1 MKKYALVLFG
11 TMTCFLMTNAFADCG
26 CAKRKK
32 VDSTTEELAADTTHV
47 ANVTPEV
54 IAPVVET
61 PVVETIAVEDQIQV
75 QTEEVVTAVNTSEN

>member
-1 MKKYALVLFG
+1 MKKYALVLVG

-26 CAKRKK
+26 CTKRKK
-32 VDSTTEELAADTTHV
+32 ADATTEELADTTHV
-47 ANVTPEV
+47 AHITPEEV
-54 IAPVVET
+54 APAIET